1 MQAPHP
7 GQGTF
12 QALAL
17 RAEELGKESP
27 PSMASPQCPSRRPQR
42 LTGLFDPYRQVP
54 GTDSSWHRGVKEG
67 TQPVPRLALTPGD

>member
-17 RAEELGKESP
+17 RAEERGKESP
-27 PSMASPQCPSRRPQR
+27 SPQCPSRRPRR
-42 LTGLFDPYRQVP
+42 LTGLFAPYCRVP
-54 GTDSSWHRGVKEG
+54 GTDSSWHRGVMEG
-67 TQPVPRLALTPGD
+67 THPVPRLALTPGH